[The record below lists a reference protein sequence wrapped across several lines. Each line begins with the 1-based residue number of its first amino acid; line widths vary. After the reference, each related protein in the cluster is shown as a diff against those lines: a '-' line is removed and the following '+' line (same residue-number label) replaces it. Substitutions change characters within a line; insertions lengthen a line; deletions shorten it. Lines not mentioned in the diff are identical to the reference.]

1 MSPEKRRHI
10 FALCR
15 ELNLTDEQRKLIQYS
30 VTGKESTTEMN
41 NRDADNVIKTLI
53 SEKKK
58 LKKNRPGT
66 GRKMTPAESV
76 KPGQHKN
83 HLPFGENVIVLMTPD
98 QYAKIK
104 ALSIHLTGAFSEETI
119 NKFTQRQY
127 HKPLRLLAAGEALN
141 LIETQKKML
150 ARKIKNTGGNN
161 ERNSSSH

>member
-53 SEKKK
+53 AEKKK
-58 LKKNRPGT
+58 LKKNRPGS

-83 HLPFGENVIVLMTPD
+83 HLPSGDNVIVLMTPD
-98 QYAKIK
+98 QHAKIK
-104 ALSIHLTGAFSEETI
+104 ALSIHLTGSFSEESMS
-119 NKFTQRQY
+119 KFTQRQY
-127 HKPLRLLAAGEALN
+127 HKPFRNLTADQALN

-150 ARKIKNTGGNN
+150 ARKITNTGGNSN
-161 ERNSSSH
+161 DNRQ